1 MLATRPYETFV
12 LANGLLSLFALGLIP
27 ETVSADSTSVPTPG
41 EHRNLIAQDAWVDP
55 DSVRWTFQDDRLG
68 GMTLTFPEIPT
79 DDIRANSFLLSNAV
93 FGGDLVL
100 SMDIVFEQSRYL
112 GVYLDYDPL
121 TDTGMWL
128 ATGHPLP
135 EGASGDPRVE
145 MAYIKT
151 VDNGNWTVRAT
162 GQLVVAPGEEL
173 RLRWVKS
180 GNDYSIW
187 QDDRLVVGYRPER
200 TYEPGR
206 IQFRL
211 MSAVMEIDRLEMAAD
226 WIE

>member
-1 MLATRPYETFV
+1 MDTKFHESPVFATS
-12 LANGLLSLFALGLIP
+12 LLSSFLVALIP
-27 ETVSADSTSVPTPG
+27 AIASADSTSIPTPG
-41 EHRNLIAQDAWVDP
+41 EHRDLIAEDAWIHP
-55 DSVRWTFQDDRLG
+55 DSVRWTFQEAALG
-68 GMTLTFPEIPT
+68 GRTITFPGIPT
-79 DDIRANSFLLSNAV
+79 DDVRANSFLLSNAV

-100 SMDIVFEQSRYL
+100 SMDVTFEQSRYL

-135 EGASGDPRVE
+135 EEGSGGPGVE

-162 GQLVVAPGEEL
+162 GQLVVVPGEEL

-180 GNDYSIW
+180 GSDYSIW
-187 QDDRLVVGYRPER
+187 QDDRLIVAYRPER

-211 MSAVMEIDRLEMAAD
+211 MSAVMEIDRLDMAAD